1 MAGLGGQRARQVIR
15 FIAGTIIER
24 DLLTQRTAQRF
35 AIAAAARVIDQLA
48 ARFDVAVERSRKGLV
63 VIVVGTASVGG
74 RLGLI
79 VERRRQPRRFLAGL
93 CVFAAAPRDARKRLR
108 RLLRLVVSGRASRGD
123 RVWPYVSSS
132 VVAG

>member
-48 ARFDVAVERSRKGLV
+48 ARFDVAVERSRKGLD

-74 RLGLI
+74 RLGLL

-93 CVFAAAPRDARKRLR
+93 CVFAAEPRDARKRLR
-108 RLLRLVVSGRASRGD
+108 SLLRLVVLLRSDERREGKEWVSTCRSR
-123 RVWPYVSSS
+123 
-132 VVAG
+132 

>member
-48 ARFDVAVERSRKGLV
+48 ARFDVAVERSRKGLD

-74 RLGLI
+74 RLGLL
-79 VERRRQPRRFLAGL
+79 VARRRQRSSFLAGL
-93 CVFAAAPRDARKRLR
+93 CVFDAAQRTERKRLC
-108 RLLRLVVSGRASRGD
+108 RLLRPVYLLRSETHAVG
-123 RVWPYVSSS
+123 
-132 VVAG
+132 